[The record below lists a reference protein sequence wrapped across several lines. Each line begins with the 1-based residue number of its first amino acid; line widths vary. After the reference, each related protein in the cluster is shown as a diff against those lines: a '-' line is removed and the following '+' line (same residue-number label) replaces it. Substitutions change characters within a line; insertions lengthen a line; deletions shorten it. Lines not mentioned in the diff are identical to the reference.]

1 MIRTSPILM
10 CPPRHFEVSYRIN
23 PWMNPDHGVVDRARA
38 LAQWQALRD
47 LLARWTEIVE
57 LEPAPGFPD
66 MVFTA
71 NAGLVLGRKAVVS
84 RFYHEERKGESPF
97 FQQFFE
103 SRDFEIQPLP
113 DSIYFEGAGDA
124 LFDRGA
130 PLLWAGS
137 GWRTDRRGHAWLG
150 RTLGCE
156 VLGLELVDPRFYHL
170 DTCFCP
176 LNDGSLLY
184 YPAAFSE
191 NSQRLIAE
199 RVSIG
204 RRMVV
209 DTNDALAFSC
219 NAVNID
225 RAVVLHDASPGLR
238 EALERRGFSVHVCP
252 LDEFLKAGGSAK
264 CLTLK
269 LDEELASSGGEG

>member
-1 MIRTSPILM
+1 MDPG
-10 CPPRHFEVSYRIN
+10 
-23 PWMNPDHGVVDRARA
+23 HGVVDRDRA

-47 LLARWTEIVE
+47 LLAQWSPIVE
-57 LEPAPGFPD
+57 LEPVPGFPD

-84 RFYHEERKGESPF
+84 RFYHEERKGESPY
-97 FQQFFE
+97 FQHFFE
-103 SRDFEIQPLP
+103 SRHFEIHPLP
-113 DSIYFEGAGDA
+113 DAIYFEGAGDA

-130 PLLWAGS
+130 PRLWAGS
-137 GWRTDRRGHAWLG
+137 GWRTDRSGHGWLA

-156 VLGLELVDPRFYHL
+156 VVGLELVDPRFYHL

-176 LNDGSLLY
+176 LSDGSLLY

-191 NSQRLIAE
+191 NSQSLIAE
-199 RVSIG
+199 RIPAT
-204 RRMVV
+204 RRVAV
-209 DTNDALAFSC
+209 ETQDALAFSC

-225 RAVVLHDASPGLR
+225 RAVVLHAASPALR
-238 EALERRGFSVHVCP
+238 EALEHRGFSVQVSP

-269 LDEELASSGGEG
+269 LEEELASPGG

>member
-1 MIRTSPILM
+1 M

-23 PWMNPDHGVVDRARA
+23 PWMEPGHVVVDRDRA
-38 LAQWQALRD
+38 QAQWHALRELLAQWA
-47 LLARWTEIVE
+47 EVVE

-71 NAGLVLGRKAVVS
+71 NAGLVLGRRVVVS
-84 RFYHEERKGESPF
+84 RFYHEERKGESPYF
-97 FQQFFE
+97 LRFFE
-103 SRDFEIQPLP
+103 SRGFEIEPLP
-113 DSIYFEGAGDA
+113 ESIFFEGAGDA
-124 LFDRGA
+124 LFDRGK
-130 PLLWAGS
+130 PRLWAGS
-137 GWRTDRRGHAWLG
+137 GWRTDRRGHAWLS
-150 RTLGCE
+150 RILGCE

-191 NSQRLIAE
+191 DSQRLIAAHVPAE
-199 RVSIG
+199 QRVA
-204 RRMVV
+204 VEAQ
-209 DTNDALAFSC
+209 DALSFSC

-225 RAVVLHDASPGLR
+225 RVVVLHAASAALR
-238 EALERRGFSVHVCP
+238 KTLEQRGFSIRVTP

-269 LDEELASSGGEG
+269 LHEELAVPAGKSAP